1 MKYLLFIAVLVA
13 VVITAGCVGGNNAPG
28 VTSTPTPRIAN
39 TSAVVTPTSTISS
52 GNDAFAQANALY
64 SQSVDLAN
72 AGNYEKALKAADDA
86 LALNVTHLVPVIQS
100 NRAGILVMLGRNT
113 EAITAADIALSSN
126 DNLTTAFSIAYFNK
140 GNALKNLGRIDEAKA
155 AYANAS
161 RLDNT
166 LVPPI

>member
-1 MKYLLFIAVLVA
+1 MKYLLFIVFLVA
-13 VVITAGCVGGNNAPG
+13 VVITAGCVGGNKVPW
-28 VTSTPTPRIAN
+28 VPSTPTPGIMYTTVVGVP
-39 TSAVVTPTSTISS
+39 TSAPSS
-52 GNDAFAQANALY
+52 GNDTFDEANALY

-72 AGNYEKALKAADDA
+72 AGNYVKALKAADDA
-86 LALNVTHLVPVIQS
+86 LALNVSHLVPVIQS

-113 EAITAADIALSSN
+113 EAITAADIALASN

-155 AYANAS
+155 AYANAYK
-161 RLDNT
+161 LDKT

>member
-1 MKYLLFIAVLVA
+1 MKYLLLIVLLVA
-13 VVITAGCVGGNNAPG
+13 VVITAGCAGGNTVPG
-28 VTSTPTPRIAN
+28 VASTPTPRIVDTAA
-39 TSAVVTPTSTISS
+39 TGTPSFTISS

-86 LALNVTHLVPVIQS
+86 LALNVTPLVPVIQS

-113 EAITAADIALSSN
+113 EAITAADIALSSK
-126 DNLTTAFSIAYFNK
+126 DNLTTVFSIAYFNK

-155 AYANAS
+155 AYADAYK
-161 RLDNT
+161 LDNT

>member
-1 MKYLLFIAVLVA
+1 MKYHLFIVVLVA
-13 VVITAGCVGGNNAPG
+13 VVITAGCVGENKVPG
-28 VTSTPTPRIAN
+28 VTSTPTPRIVN
-39 TSAVVTPTSTISS
+39 TSAMVIPTPAISS
-52 GNDAFAQANALY
+52 GNDAFDQANALY

-72 AGNYEKALKAADDA
+72 AGNYEQALKAADDA

-113 EAITAADIALSSN
+113 EAIAAADITLLSN
-126 DNLTTAFSIAYFNK
+126 DNLTTASSIAYFNK

-161 RLDNT
+161 RLDKT
-166 LVPPI
+166 LVPPL